1 MEKFA
6 LITGGS
12 RGIGRA
18 TAVLFARKGIN
29 VAVNYLNNDKAAK
42 ETIKMLEEFKV
53 KAFMVKADVSVED
66 EVRRMFDVI
75 KKEFGSLQIVVNNA
89 GLSTHFTPE
98 ELTLEEWNRVIAVN
112 LTGAFLVTKY
122 AIPFLKE
129 SGWGR
134 IINVSSLRAF
144 SGSPKGVHYSSAK
157 AGLLGFTR
165 SMALYLAKF
174 NITVNA
180 VAPGYTRTDMTAG
193 YLKTRENEINAK
205 IPLGRVAE
213 PEEIAEVIYFLASE
227 ASSYITGEV
236 ITANGG
242 VYFT

>member
-6 LITGGS
+6 LITGAS

-18 TAVLFARKGIN
+18 TAILFAKRGIN
-29 VAVNYLNNDKAAK
+29 VAINYLANDKAAEDTLSK
-42 ETIKMLEEFKV
+42 IKSYGV
-53 KAFMVKADVSVED
+53 KALKIRADVANED
-66 EVRRMFDVI
+66 EVKRMFDII
-75 KKEFGSLQIVVNNA
+75 KEEFGNLQIVVNNA
-89 GLSTHFTPE
+89 GLSTHHSPE
-98 ELTLEEWNRVIAVN
+98 ELTLEEWNRVVGVN

-122 AIPFLKE
+122 AIPFLKK

-134 IINVSSLRAF
+134 VINVSSLRAF

-174 NITVNA
+174 NVTVNA

-193 YLKTRENEINAK
+193 YLKTRENEIKAK

-227 ASSYITGEV
+227 ASSYITGEI

-242 VYFT
+242 IYFT